1 MYFSIVFSYMGG
13 ANFWG
18 GTKEDDVS
26 TGRKKLLVPVNEHM
40 Y

>member
-1 MYFSIVFSYMGG
+1 MGG

-26 TGRKKLLVPVNEHM
+26 TEACFKMLSKLYSDVP
-40 Y
+40 